1 LAMSYAKL
9 LKFGEVSDL
18 DKGQRTYLRNLLLEN
33 ASEEDE
39 SDCDEF
45 EEGMPIID
53 ESGFVITEG
62 SEFKEKMELTIVN
75 FEGEATRI
83 DENFLRETRDK
94 ENGMLTPSYAP
105 SRSPQ
110 PQSIPGSKRTVQ
122 SKREL
127 DEKKA
132 MREFVRKVTMVG
144 APDLHPTL
152 GGSLNS
158 GLGGVGTK
166 RDSMTG

>member
-1 LAMSYAKL
+1 MSYARL

-45 EEGMPIID
+45 EEGMPVID

-110 PQSIPGSKRTVQ
+110 PQSIPGSKRTV
-122 SKREL
+122 
-127 DEKKA
+127 
-132 MREFVRKVTMVG
+132 
-144 APDLHPTL
+144 
-152 GGSLNS
+152 
-158 GLGGVGTK
+158 
-166 RDSMTG
+166 